1 MTDAREIT
9 LALGGKWF
17 RRYGAAPCPL
27 CQPSGHKLQ
36 NALTLADGDDGR
48 LLLNCKKS
56 SCSFLDILVAA
67 GIGSGDYKAPDP
79 STTAA
84 REAQHRADEQRRAA
98 QADHVWRE
106 AQPIQ
111 GTLAEVYLRSRG
123 IVGPLPKALR
133 FHAACWHGPTAKRY
147 PAMIAA
153 IQGNRLPAI
162 HRTYLRSDGLGKAD
176 IERPK
181 AMLGVVTGA
190 SVRLSEAHERLVVC
204 EGVETGLS
212 LSSGLLDAPARVWA
226 ALSTSGMRRLSLP
239 PRAGQLTI
247 ASDGDKAGREAANV
261 LAERADALGWQ
272 VTLMPAPEG
281 LDWNDVLMMKG
292 EAA

>member
-1 MTDAREIT
+1 
-9 LALGGKWF
+9 
-17 RRYGAAPCPL
+17 
-27 CQPSGHKLQ
+27 
-36 NALTLADGDDGR
+36 
-48 LLLNCKKS
+48 
-56 SCSFLDILVAA
+56 
-67 GIGSGDYKAPDP
+67 
-79 STTAA
+79 
-84 REAQHRADEQRRAA
+84 
-98 QADHVWRE
+98 
-106 AQPIQ
+106 
-111 GTLAEVYLRSRG
+111 VYLRSRG

-153 IQGNRLPAI
+153 IQGNRLPAV

-176 IERPK
+176 IERPR
-181 AMLGVVTGA
+181 AMLGAVAGA
-190 SVRLSEAHERLVVC
+190 AVRLSEAHEQLVVC

-226 ALSTSGMRRLSLP
+226 ALSTSGMQRLSLP
-239 PRAGQLTI
+239 HRAGQLTI
-247 ASDGDKAGREAANV
+247 ASDGDTAGREAANA
-261 LAERADALGWQ
+261 LAARADALGWR